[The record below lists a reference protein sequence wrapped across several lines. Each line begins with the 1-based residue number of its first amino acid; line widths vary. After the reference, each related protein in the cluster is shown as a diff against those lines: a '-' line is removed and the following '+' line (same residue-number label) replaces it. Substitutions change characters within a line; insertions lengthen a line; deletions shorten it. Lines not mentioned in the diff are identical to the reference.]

1 MSKKITAAASVPAT
15 PAAVATP
22 ASFEEAM
29 EELALLVARMEAGE
43 LALEASVA
51 AYARG
56 SELVRYCAFQL
67 EKVEKQVSLLD
78 EGILSPLQPNHG
90 EARI

>member
-15 PAAVATP
+15 LASPV
-22 ASFEEAM
+22 SFEEAM
-29 EELALLVARMEAGE
+29 TELALLVTRMEAGE

-56 SELVRYCAFQL
+56 SELVGYCAAQL
-67 EKVEKQVSLLD
+67 EKVEKQVNMLD
-78 EGILSPLQPNHG
+78 GGMLTPFQSDATESGV
-90 EARI
+90 